1 MTLNYIKI
9 EKEYVELYSPYSGN
23 CFNNGEDEFEGEDD
37 PTCLFIY
44 LGAAGLWGYI
54 SPKVEALLKDLDMED
69 MEDMGPKIISK
80 LLTIDGGVVFECND
94 GWNGTNWFAFAFA
107 PALEE

>member
-23 CFNNGEDEFEGEDD
+23 CFNNGEEVLYEPEND
-37 PTCLFIY
+37 PTCLFTYIG
-44 LGAAGLWGYI
+44 GAGEWGYI
-54 SPKVEALLKDLDMED
+54 SPRVEAILKNLDLNIED
-69 MEDMGPKIISK
+69 IEPKIISK
-80 LLTIDGGVVFECND
+80 MLTIDGGVVFECND
-94 GWNGTNWFAFAFA
+94 GWNGTIWFAFA